1 MSALSE
7 YFLNSLASIVQLDCF
22 VISHSAFTSTKFLV
36 RNAAQGIHVTH
47 EDTSEH
53 DYEYCPMLVERAKS
67 LDNLDQIY
75 RVSLG
80 DLGEIIP
87 AEIDAIKTADSFNE
101 KPVVVYRA
109 YRSDQLTSPLYG
121 PYVLELK
128 NFDFSREGCTFD
140 AMAPSL
146 NVARTGE
153 RYSQPRFP
161 MLKGLL

>member
-1 MSALSE
+1 MSDLTE
-7 YFLNSLASIVQLDCF
+7 YFLNSKASIVQLDCF
-22 VISHSAFTSTKFLV
+22 EIKHSAFTSTKYLV
-36 RNAAQGIHVTH
+36 RNAAQGVHVTH
-47 EDTSEH
+47 EDASEH
-53 DYEYCPMLVERAKS
+53 DYEYVPMLVERPKN
-67 LDNLDQIY
+67 LDDLDQIY

-87 AEIDAIKTADSFNE
+87 AEIDAIRSADGFSE
-101 KPVVVYRA
+101 KPVVIYRA

-128 NFDFSREGCTFD
+128 NFDFSRDGSTFD

-153 RYSQPRFP
+153 RYTIPRFP
-161 MLKGLL
+161 MLKGLQ